1 MGRPRW
7 DHGKPRRRWA
17 LLVAA
22 SLAAGASFLGADPV
36 AADPVEDQRQRVQ
49 ELTNELEQL
58 EETSDILAEDY
69 VTALDEQ
76 RRLDAEVAA
85 AAQQVAEREAEVQ
98 ALRGDLAQVAVQA
111 FMGAGTNGLGP
122 MFNDSSAYTEELQ
135 RDQLARV
142 ALSAGDATTDELD
155 QAVSELH
162 DQRSILEDRQAEAAA
177 AAVEVEQAQ
186 QATEAKKAEY
196 QQARGDAEAEL
207 GRLIQEEEERRARES
222 YERMQREAEEAAARA
237 AEEQRQAEAE
247 AQRQAEAASVAVAAP
262 PSDNGGGSNDNDGG
276 GASTSS
282 SSDNGGGGGG
292 GSGDGGGGGG
302 GAAAAASEPYIPPA
316 SSRAE
321 TAVNAAMTQLGV
333 PYRFAESSPGEA
345 FDCSGLTK
353 WAWAQAGV
361 SLPHQ
366 SRAQAASVPNVPASA
381 AQPGDLI
388 FYYSPISHVGIYIG
402 NGQLVHAPNSGD
414 VVKIA
419 NVNWGKVTAVGR
431 PG

>member
-7 DHGKPRRRWA
+7 DHGEPRRRWA

-98 ALRGDLAQVAVQA
+98 ALRGDLAEVAVQS

-237 AEEQRQAEAE
+237 AEEQRQAEAD

-282 SSDNGGGGGG
+282 SDNGGGGGG
-292 GSGDGGGGGG
+292 NGDGGRRRRCGSRQRAIHPACFVTRRDGGQRRDD
-302 GAAAAASEPYIPPA
+302 AA
-316 SSRAE
+316 RC
-321 TAVNAAMTQLGV
+321 AVPV
-333 PYRFAESSPGEA
+333 R
-345 FDCSGLTK
+345 
-353 WAWAQAGV
+353 
-361 SLPHQ
+361 
-366 SRAQAASVPNVPASA
+366 
-381 AQPGDLI
+381 
-388 FYYSPISHVGIYIG
+388 
-402 NGQLVHAPNSGD
+402 
-414 VVKIA
+414 
-419 NVNWGKVTAVGR
+419 
-431 PG
+431 

>member
-7 DHGKPRRRWA
+7 DHGEPRRRWA

-36 AADPVEDQRQRVQ
+36 AADPIDNQRQRVQ
-49 ELTNELEQL
+49 ELTDELEQL

-76 RRLDAEVAA
+76 RRLEAEVAA
-85 AAQQVAEREAEVQ
+85 AAQQVAEREAQVH
-98 ALRGDLAQVAVQA
+98 ALRGDLAEVAVQA

-122 MFNDSSAYTEELQ
+122 VFNDSSAYTEDLQ

-155 QAVSELH
+155 EAVADLNE
-162 DQRSILEDRQAEAAA
+162 QRGVLEDREDEAAA
-177 AAVEVEQAQ
+177 AAAEVEQAQ
-186 QATEAKKAEY
+186 QATEAKKTEY
-196 QQARGDAEAEL
+196 QQARSDAESEL

-237 AEEQRQAEAE
+237 AEAQRQAEAD

-262 PSDNGGGSNDNDGG
+262 PSDDGGSSNQDNGSESGGGGG
-276 GASTSS
+276 
-282 SSDNGGGGGG
+282 NGGGG
-292 GSGDGGGGGG
+292 SGGGGG
-302 GAAAAASEPYIPPA
+302 GASSASSAPDIPPA

-333 PYRFAESSPGEA
+333 PYQFAQSSPGEA
-345 FDCSGLTK
+345 FDCSGLTA

-366 SRAQAASVPNVPASA
+366 SRAQAASIPNVPPSA

>member
-7 DHGKPRRRWA
+7 DHGEPRRRWA

-36 AADPVEDQRQRVQ
+36 AADPIDNQRQRVQ
-49 ELTNELEQL
+49 ELTDELEQL

-76 RRLDAEVAA
+76 RRLEAEVAA
-85 AAQQVAEREAEVQ
+85 AAEQVAEREAQVH
-98 ALRGDLAQVAVQA
+98 ALRGDLAEVAVQA

-122 MFNDSSAYTEELQ
+122 VFNDSSAYTEDLQ

-155 QAVSELH
+155 EAVADLNE
-162 DQRSILEDRQAEAAA
+162 QRGVLEDREDEAAA
-177 AAVEVEQAQ
+177 AAAEVEQAQ
-186 QATEAKKAEY
+186 QATEAKKTEY
-196 QQARGDAEAEL
+196 QQARSDAEAEL

-237 AEEQRQAEAE
+237 AEAQRQAEAD

-262 PSDNGGGSNDNDGG
+262 PSNDGG
-276 GASTSS
+276 SS
-282 SSDNGGGGGG
+282 NQDTGSESGGGGGN
-292 GSGDGGGGGG
+292 GDGGGGGG
-302 GAAAAASEPYIPPA
+302 ASSASSAPNIPPA

-321 TAVNAAMTQLGV
+321 TAVNAALTQLGV
-333 PYRFAESSPGEA
+333 PYQFAQSSPGEA
-345 FDCSGLTK
+345 FDCSGLTA

-366 SRAQAASVPNVPASA
+366 SRAQAASVPNVPPSA

>member
-7 DHGKPRRRWA
+7 EHGDQRRRFA

-36 AADPVEDQRQRVQ
+36 AADPIDNQRQRVQ
-49 ELTNELEQL
+49 ELTDALEQL

-76 RRLDAEVAA
+76 RRLEAEVAA
-85 AAQQVAEREAEVQ
+85 AAEQVAEREAQVH
-98 ALRGDLAQVAVQA
+98 ALRGDLADVAVQT

-122 MFNDSSAYTEELQ
+122 VFNDSSAYTEDLQ

-155 QAVSELH
+155 EAVADLNE
-162 DQRSILEDRQAEAAA
+162 QRGVLEDREDEAAA
-177 AAVEVEQAQ
+177 AAAEVEQAQ
-186 QATEAKKAEY
+186 QATEAKKTEY
-196 QQARGDAEAEL
+196 QQARSDAESEL

-237 AEEQRQAEAE
+237 AEAQRQAEAD

-262 PSDNGGGSNDNDGG
+262 PSDDGGSSNQDTDSESGGGGGNGDGG
-276 GASTSS
+276 
-282 SSDNGGGGGG
+282 NGGGGGG
-292 GSGDGGGGGG
+292 
-302 GAAAAASEPYIPPA
+302 ASSASSAPNIPPA

-321 TAVNAAMTQLGV
+321 TAVNAALTQLGV
-333 PYRFAESSPGEA
+333 PYQFAQSSPGEA
-345 FDCSGLTK
+345 FDCSGLTA

-366 SRAQAASVPNVPASA
+366 SRAQAASIPNVPPSA

>member
-7 DHGKPRRRWA
+7 DHGEPRRRWA

-36 AADPVEDQRQRVQ
+36 AADPIDNQRQRVQ
-49 ELTNELEQL
+49 ELTDELEQL

-76 RRLDAEVAA
+76 RRLEAEVAA
-85 AAQQVAEREAEVQ
+85 AARQVAEREAQVH
-98 ALRGDLAQVAVQA
+98 ALRGDLAEVAVQA

-122 MFNDSSAYTEELQ
+122 VFNDSSAYTEDLQ

-155 QAVSELH
+155 EAVADLNE
-162 DQRSILEDRQAEAAA
+162 QRGVLEDREDEAAA
-177 AAVEVEQAQ
+177 AAAEVEQAQ
-186 QATEAKKAEY
+186 QATEAKKTEY
-196 QQARGDAEAEL
+196 QQARSDAEAEL

-237 AEEQRQAEAE
+237 AEAQRQAEAD

-262 PSDNGGGSNDNDGG
+262 PSDDGGSSNQDN
-276 GASTSS
+276 
-282 SSDNGGGGGG
+282 
-292 GSGDGGGGGG
+292 GSGDGGGGGNGGGGNGGGGG
-302 GAAAAASEPYIPPA
+302 GASSASSAPDIPPA

-321 TAVNAAMTQLGV
+321 TAVNAALTQLGV
-333 PYRFAESSPGEA
+333 PYQFAQSSPGEA
-345 FDCSGLTK
+345 FDCSGLTA

-366 SRAQAASVPNVPASA
+366 SRAQAASIPNVPPSA

-388 FYYSPISHVGIYIG
+388 FYYSPISHVGIYLG

>member
-7 DHGKPRRRWA
+7 DHGEPRRRWA

-22 SLAAGASFLGADPV
+22 SLAAGASFLAADPV
-36 AADPVEDQRQRVQ
+36 AADPIDNQRQRVQ
-49 ELTNELEQL
+49 ELTDELEQL

-76 RRLDAEVAA
+76 RRLEAEVAA
-85 AAQQVAEREAEVQ
+85 AAQQVAEREAQVK
-98 ALRGDLAQVAVQA
+98 ALRGDLAEVAVQS

-122 MFNDSSAYTEELQ
+122 VFNDSSAYTEDLQ

-155 QAVSELH
+155 EAVADLNE
-162 DQRSILEDRQAEAAA
+162 QRGVLEDREDEAAA
-177 AAVEVEQAQ
+177 AAAEVEQAQ
-186 QATEAKKAEY
+186 QATEAKKTEY
-196 QQARGDAEAEL
+196 QQARSDAEAEL

-237 AEEQRQAEAE
+237 AEAQRQAEAD

-262 PSDNGGGSNDNDGG
+262 PSDDGGSSNQDNGSDDGGGGGNGGGG
-276 GASTSS
+276 
-282 SSDNGGGGGG
+282 NGGGGGG
-292 GSGDGGGGGG
+292 
-302 GAAAAASEPYIPPA
+302 ASSASSAPNIPPA

-333 PYRFAESSPGEA
+333 PYQFAQSSPGEA

-366 SRAQAASVPNVPASA
+366 SRAQAASIPNVPPSA

>member
-7 DHGKPRRRWA
+7 EHGDPRRRWA

-36 AADPVEDQRQRVQ
+36 AADPIEDQRQRVQ
-49 ELTNELEQL
+49 ELTNDLEQL

-76 RRLDAEVAA
+76 RRLEAEVAA
-85 AAQQVAEREAEVQ
+85 AAKQVAEQEAEVQ
-98 ALRGDLAQVAVQA
+98 ALRGDLAEVAVQA

-155 QAVSELH
+155 QAVSDLQ
-162 DQRSILEDRQAEAAA
+162 DQRAVLEDRQEEAAA

-196 QQARGDAEAEL
+196 QQARSDAEGEL
-207 GRLIQEEEERRARES
+207 GRLIQQEEERRARES
-222 YERMQREAEEAAARA
+222 YERMQREAEEAAARTA
-237 AEEQRQAEAE
+237 DAQRQAEAE
-247 AQRQAEAASVAVAAP
+247 SQRQAEAASVAVAARS
-262 PSDNGGGSNDNDGG
+262 SDDGGGSD
-276 GASTSS
+276 
-282 SSDNGGGGGG
+282 
-292 GSGDGGGGGG
+292 GGGG

-321 TAVNAAMTQLGV
+321 TAVNAALSQLGV
-333 PYRFAESSPGEA
+333 PYQFAASSPGEA
-345 FDCSGLTK
+345 FDCSGLTS

-366 SRAQAASVPNVPASA
+366 SRAQAASVPNVPPSA

-388 FYYSPISHVGIYIG
+388 FYYSPISHVGIYLG

-419 NVNWGKVTAVGR
+419 SVNWGNVTAVGR

>member
-7 DHGKPRRRWA
+7 DHGEPRRRWA

-36 AADPVEDQRQRVQ
+36 AADPIDNQRQRVQ
-49 ELTNELEQL
+49 ELTDELEQL

-76 RRLDAEVAA
+76 RRLEAEVAA
-85 AAQQVAEREAEVQ
+85 AAQQVAEREAQVN
-98 ALRGDLAQVAVQA
+98 ALRGDLAEVAVQA

-122 MFNDSSAYTEELQ
+122 VFNDSSAYTEDLQ

-155 QAVSELH
+155 EAVADLNE
-162 DQRSILEDRQAEAAA
+162 QRGVLEDREDEAAA
-177 AAVEVEQAQ
+177 AAAEVEQAQ
-186 QATEAKKAEY
+186 QATEAKKTEY
-196 QQARGDAEAEL
+196 QQARSDAESEL

-237 AEEQRQAEAE
+237 AEAQRQAEAD
-247 AQRQAEAASVAVAAP
+247 AQREAEAASVAVAAP
-262 PSDNGGGSNDNDGG
+262 PSDDGGSSNQDNGSESGGGGGNGGGS
-276 GASTSS
+276 
-282 SSDNGGGGGG
+282 
-292 GSGDGGGGGG
+292 GGGGG
-302 GAAAAASEPYIPPA
+302 GASSASSAPNIPPA

-321 TAVNAAMTQLGV
+321 TAVNAALTQLGV
-333 PYRFAESSPGEA
+333 PYQFAQSSPGEA
-345 FDCSGLTK
+345 FDCSGLTA

-366 SRAQAASVPNVPASA
+366 SRAQAASVPNVPPSA

-414 VVKIA
+414 VVKIG

>member
-1 MGRPRW
+1 
-7 DHGKPRRRWA
+7 
-17 LLVAA
+17 LFVAA

-36 AADPVEDQRQRVQ
+36 AADPIDDQRQRVQ
-49 ELTNELEQL
+49 ELTDELEQL

-76 RRLDAEVAA
+76 RRLEAEVAA

-98 ALRGDLAQVAVQA
+98 ALRGDLAEVAVQA

-122 MFNDSSAYTEELQ
+122 VFNDSAAYTEDLQ

-155 QAVSELH
+155 QAVADLNE
-162 DQRSILEDRQAEAAA
+162 QRGVLEDRQDEAAA
-177 AAVEVEQAQ
+177 AAAEVEQAQ
-186 QATEAKKAEY
+186 QATEAKKSEY
-196 QQARGDAEAEL
+196 QQARSDAESEL

-237 AEEQRQAEAE
+237 AEAQRQAEAD

-262 PSDNGGGSNDNDGG
+262 PSDGGGGSNQDNG
-276 GASTSS
+276 
-282 SSDNGGGGGG
+282 SDDGGGGGNG
-292 GSGDGGGGGG
+292 GGGDGGGGGG
-302 GAAAAASEPYIPPA
+302 ASSASSTPNIPPA

-321 TAVNAAMTQLGV
+321 TAVNAALTQLGV

-366 SRAQAASVPNVPASA
+366 SRAQAASIPNVPPSA

-388 FYYSPISHVGIYIG
+388 FYYSPISHVGVYIG

-419 NVNWGKVTAVGR
+419 SVNWGKVTAVGR